1 MGHVGFVYSAI
12 LGITLWGSLY
22 SFLYLHRAEMAYL
35 QTKLSSYAAS
45 LDATAKDRYTKK
57 ISTVGVDP
65 YLINKSETKSAH
77 SCTSS
82 ELPDLTYFDMYHY
95 LINTPGGYSGQS
107 LKAYKSLDAYKY
119 FSSGWVQDVFVN
131 LRSNRF
137 IICSQVCQLLN

>member
-1 MGHVGFVYSAI
+1 MSRGFCLLRHFGDHAV
-12 LGITLWGSLY
+12 GSLY

-35 QTKLSSYAAS
+35 QINLSSYAAS
-45 LDATAKDRYTKK
+45 LDATAKGRYTKK

-65 YLINKSETKSAH
+65 YLINRSETKSSH

-82 ELPDLTYFDMYHY
+82 ELPDLTYFDHVP
-95 LINTPGGYSGQS
+95 LPHQHSGRIHGQS
-107 LKAYKSLDAYKY
+107 LKAYKYLDAYKY

-137 IICSQVCQLLN
+137 IICSQVCKLLN